1 MAPRVKPT
9 CEFSIAEESQE
20 RLKNAARRAYENQE
34 QSVQNN
40 RVSEFLP
47 MVQKIVWRVV
57 IYLKP
62 PLSFEDLV
70 SAGTIGLVK
79 AARDYDR
86 SHQAEFKTYA
96 YIRIR
101 GAILDELRSWS
112 FVPENVKKQIQKTLR
127 TSAEIIG
134 QTGIMPCDEE
144 LAEKLGITTD
154 ELYQT
159 FENARALHFLSIDGF
174 ADETG
179 ALGDTLASVGTMS
192 PDQNVEHNELV
203 NKLAEAIEQLSQKQR
218 QVILLYYQQQL
229 TMKQIAE
236 VLQITEP
243 RVSQLHA
250 GALFSLSL
258 KLREWND
265 GRK

>member
-1 MAPRVKPT
+1 MAPRAKPT
-9 CEFSIAEESQE
+9 CDFSIAQESQK
-20 RLKNAARRAYENQE
+20 RLKAAARRVYKNQE
-34 QSVQNN
+34 QSVQNS
-40 RVSEFLP
+40 RIIEFLP
-47 MVQKIVWRVV
+47 MVQKIVGRVV

-79 AARDYDR
+79 AARDYDP
-86 SHQAEFKTYA
+86 SHQAEFETYA

-127 TSAEIIG
+127 TSAEITG
-134 QTGIMPCDEE
+134 QTGIMPSDEE
-144 LAEKLGITTD
+144 LAEKLCITTD

-159 FENARALHFLSIDGF
+159 FENARAQHFLSMDGF
-174 ADETG
+174 ADGSG
-179 ALGDTLASVGTMS
+179 ALGNALASVGTMS
-192 PDQNVEHNELV
+192 PEQNVEHNELV
-203 NKLAEAIEQLSQKQR
+203 NKLAEAIQQLSQRQR

-236 VLQITEP
+236 VLEITEP

-258 KLREWND
+258 KLKEWND

>member
-1 MAPRVKPT
+1 MAPRAKPT
-9 CEFSIAEESQE
+9 CDFSIAQESQK
-20 RLKNAARRAYENQE
+20 RLKAAARRVYKNQE
-34 QSVQNN
+34 QSVQNS
-40 RVSEFLP
+40 RVTEFLP
-47 MVQKIVWRVV
+47 MVQKIVRRVV

-79 AARDYDR
+79 AARDYDP

-127 TSAEIIG
+127 TSAEITG
-134 QTGIMPCDEE
+134 QTGIMPSDEE
-144 LAEKLGITTD
+144 LAEKLRITTD

-159 FENARALHFLSIDGF
+159 FENARAQHFLSMGGF
-174 ADETG
+174 ADGSG
-179 ALGDTLASVGTMS
+179 ALGDALASVGTMS

-203 NKLAEAIEQLSQKQR
+203 NKLAEAIQQLSQRQR

-236 VLQITEP
+236 VLEITEP

-258 KLREWND
+258 KLKEWND